1 MNFNNYSIKKLGDGL
16 ILSHC
21 CQSYLKLTI
30 SYILSLTFKAFI
42 TDPSYDLNLF
52 EVYFLNYM
60 YYMSEI
66 LHKIFYTVEF
76 SKELEKMT
84 FH

>member
-1 MNFNNYSIKKLGDGL
+1 M
-16 ILSHC
+16 
-21 CQSYLKLTI
+21 
-30 SYILSLTFKAFI
+30 SLTFKAFI
-42 TDPSYDLNLF
+42 IDLLYDLNLF
-52 EVYFLNYM
+52 EVYFLN

-76 SKELEKMT
+76 TKELEKMT